1 MAEKLSELSELLYRV
16 STFGKAFRGDAFS
29 VLSAL
34 VWEGEV
40 SEKALAAFE
49 QQADELMLEL
59 SNLITDVRN
68 FANEVGVV
76 KTEEDNHE

>member
-1 MAEKLSELSELLYRV
+1 MAERLSELLYRV

-29 VLSAL
+29 VLTAL
-34 VWEGEV
+34 VADGAV